1 MNEEIEKILDREQ
14 FTLATIGRRSW
25 AFFID
30 ELLLSFIF
38 IAIIWNS
45 FVQATTFE
53 EMISLTN
60 SYVLEYM
67 ALKIIYQTFFVSMY
81 GASVGKILLKIR
93 VIEAGTLEK
102 PRPLVAFNRAVFR
115 ILSEIIFYLGFLW
128 GALNPTR
135 QTWHDFTAKTLVI
148 NA

>member
-14 FTLATIGRRSW
+14 FTLATIARRSW

-93 VIEAGTLEK
+93 VIEVSTLEK
-102 PRPLVAFNRAVFR
+102 PRPIVAFNRAVFR

>member
-14 FTLATIGRRSW
+14 FTLATIARRSW

-67 ALKIIYQTFFVSMY
+67 ALKIIYQTFFVSIY
-81 GASVGKILLKIR
+81 GASIGKILLKIR
-93 VIEAGTLEK
+93 VIEIATLDK

-115 ILSEIIFYLGFLW
+115 IISEIIFYLGFLW
-128 GALNPTR
+128 GILDPSH
-135 QTWHDFTAKTLVI
+135 QTLHDKTAKTLVV

>member
-1 MNEEIEKILDREQ
+1 MREEIENLLSREE

-30 ELLLSFIF
+30 EVLLSFIF

-45 FVQATTFE
+45 FVQATTIE
-53 EMISLTN
+53 QIISLTN

-67 ALKIIYQTFFVSMY
+67 ALKIIYQTFFVSLY
-81 GASVGKILLKIR
+81 GASIGKILLKIR
-93 VIEAGTLEK
+93 VIEIETLQK

-115 ILSEIIFYLGFLW
+115 IISEIIFYLGFLW
-128 GALNPTR
+128 GVFNPTR

>member
-93 VIEAGTLEK
+93 VIEVSTLEK

>member
-128 GALNPTR
+128 GSLNPTR

>member
-1 MNEEIEKILDREQ
+1 MREEIENLLSREE

-30 ELLLSFIF
+30 EVLLSFIF

-45 FVQATTFE
+45 FVQATTIE
-53 EMISLTN
+53 QIISLTN

-67 ALKIIYQTFFVSMY
+67 ALKIIYQTFFVSLY
-81 GASVGKILLKIR
+81 GASIGKILLKIR
-93 VIEAGTLEK
+93 VIEIETLQK

-115 ILSEIIFYLGFLW
+115 IISEIKFYLGFLW
-128 GALNPTR
+128 GVFNPTR

>member
-1 MNEEIEKILDREQ
+1 MKEEIENLLSREEL
-14 FTLATIGRRSW
+14 TLATIGRRSW

-30 ELLLSFIF
+30 EMLLSCIF

-45 FVQATTFE
+45 FVQATTME
-53 EMISLTN
+53 QIISLTN

-67 ALKIIYQTFFVSMY
+67 ALKIIYQTFFVSIY
-81 GASVGKILLKIR
+81 GATIGKILLKIR
-93 VIEAGTLEK
+93 IIEIATLQK
-102 PRPLVAFNRAVFR
+102 PRPFVAFNRAVFR
-115 ILSEIIFYLGFLW
+115 IISEVIFYLGFLW
-128 GALNPTR
+128 GVLNPAR